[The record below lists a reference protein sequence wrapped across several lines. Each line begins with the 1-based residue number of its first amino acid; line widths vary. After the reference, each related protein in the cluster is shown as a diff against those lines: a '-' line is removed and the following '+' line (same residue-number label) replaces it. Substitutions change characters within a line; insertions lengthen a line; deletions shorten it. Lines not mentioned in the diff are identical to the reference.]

1 MATARRKIAAISEM
15 PKSAAKNSLQN
26 QAIMFIGSFG
36 DCHEQRSAS
45 EPLQRDRQARRAV
58 GPARNLPRENTQP
71 SVGFLA

>member
-36 DCHEQRSAS
+36 DCQQRSAS
-45 EPLQRDRQARRAV
+45 EPLQRDRQVRRAV